1 LVSADPSGREVCG
14 RSLAESVGSNLSGM
28 YVNVVCCL
36 VEASAAGRSLVQR
49 SPAECDVLVRDLET
63 SKMRQPSSQ

>member
-1 LVSADPSGREVCG
+1 
-14 RSLAESVGSNLSGM
+14 M

-49 SPAECDVLVRDLET
+49 TPVECDVRVRYLEVST
-63 SKMRQPSSQ
+63 MRQPSFE